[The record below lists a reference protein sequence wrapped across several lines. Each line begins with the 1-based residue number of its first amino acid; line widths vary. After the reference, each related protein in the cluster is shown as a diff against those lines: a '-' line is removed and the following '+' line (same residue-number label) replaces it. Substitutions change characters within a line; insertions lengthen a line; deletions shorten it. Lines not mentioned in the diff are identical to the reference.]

1 MKEIRGAAAVRYARE
16 LNIFFDIDE
25 DFLAKA
31 EEEMREK
38 RTSILDVD
46 RLIQEQTGLS
56 YDPAEIVPGKLVF
69 DFLINRYGDGWIY
82 VAQEG
87 KDPEAEEK
95 LALRLFRRLLDEP
108 EPVFLADARELYARR
123 YNQTRFSDPKFTGVP
138 PHADLNL
145 LFHAT
150 LRLAGKGMLEAVE
163 DEEPVPAGEKASYG
177 RRRFGILPD
186 IEVSMVNVLC
196 ERCRRECGQT
206 SLSLHHEC
214 ARRLK
219 QVLRRSTS
227 SVRNSGDELGQAG

>member
-1 MKEIRGAAAVRYARE
+1 MKEIRGAAAVTYARVFN
-16 LNIFFDIDE
+16 LFFNIDE
-25 DFLAKA
+25 DFLAEA

-46 RLIQEQTGLS
+46 ELIQEQTGIS

-108 EPVFLADARELYARR
+108 EPVFLADAKELYARR
-123 YNQTRFSDPKFTGVP
+123 YNRARFSDSKFTGFP
-138 PHADLNL
+138 RHADLNL
-145 LFHAT
+145 LFHAA

-163 DEEPVPAGEKASYG
+163 DVEPLPAGETASYG

-186 IEVSMVNVLC
+186 VEVSMVNVLC
-196 ERCRRECGQT
+196 DRCRRECGQT

-214 ARRLK
+214 ARRLS
-219 QVLRRSTS
+219 QVLRKAAS
-227 SVRNSGDELGQAG
+227 SVRNSGDELG